1 MEARGLQSRA
11 MRDEQ
16 RDGERIPVLGELPG
30 EVMVFAPMII
40 REIGTGGASVDT
52 SFPLHLNSL
61 HDLRLALGSISIVIK
76 GRVVHSRISDVDPA
90 SVARNTHFSHI
101 SCTITGEALMPKS
114 QPPSLVCPKA
124 RLVAHPCFRP
134 SQ

>member
-76 GRVVHSRISDVDPA
+76 GRVVHSRISDVDQDLVTYRTGLEFVEPSERVLA
-90 SVARNTHFSHI
+90 ALTTYLESV
-101 SCTITGEALMPKS
+101 
-114 QPPSLVCPKA
+114 KA
-124 RLVAHPCFRP
+124 NRSGV
-134 SQ
+134 

>member
-16 RDGERIPVLGELPG
+16 RDGERVPVLGELPG

-76 GRVVHSRISDVDPA
+76 GRVVHSRISDVDQDLVTYRTGLEFVEPSERVLA
-90 SVARNTHFSHI
+90 ALTTYLESV
-101 SCTITGEALMPKS
+101 KS
-114 QPPSLVCPKA
+114 NRSGV
-124 RLVAHPCFRP
+124 
-134 SQ
+134 

>member
-16 RDGERIPVLGELPG
+16 RDGERVPVLGELPG

-61 HDLRLALGSISIVIK
+61 HDLRLALGSTSIVIK
-76 GRVVHSRISDVDPA
+76 GRVVHSRISDVDQDLVTYRTGLEFVEPSERVLA
-90 SVARNTHFSHI
+90 ALTTYLESV
-101 SCTITGEALMPKS
+101 
-114 QPPSLVCPKA
+114 KA
-124 RLVAHPCFRP
+124 NRSGV
-134 SQ
+134 

>member
-16 RDGERIPVLGELPG
+16 RDGERVPVLGELPG

-76 GRVVHSRISDVDPA
+76 GRVVHSRISDVDQDLVTYRTGLEFVEPSERVLA
-90 SVARNTHFSHI
+90 ALTTYLESVKTNRSGI
-101 SCTITGEALMPKS
+101 
-114 QPPSLVCPKA
+114 
-124 RLVAHPCFRP
+124 
-134 SQ
+134 

>member
-16 RDGERIPVLGELPG
+16 RDGERVPVLGELSG

-76 GRVVHSRISDVDPA
+76 GRVVHSRISDVDQDLVTYRTGLEFVEPSERVLA
-90 SVARNTHFSHI
+90 ALTTYLESV
-101 SCTITGEALMPKS
+101 
-114 QPPSLVCPKA
+114 KA
-124 RLVAHPCFRP
+124 NRSGV
-134 SQ
+134 

>member
-76 GRVVHSRISDVDPA
+76 GRVVHSRISDVDQDLVTYRSGLEFVEPSERVLA
-90 SVARNTHFSHI
+90 ALTTYLESV
-101 SCTITGEALMPKS
+101 
-114 QPPSLVCPKA
+114 KA
-124 RLVAHPCFRP
+124 NRSGV
-134 SQ
+134 

>member
-16 RDGERIPVLGELPG
+16 RDGERVPVLGELSG

-61 HDLRLALGSISIVIK
+61 HDLRLALGSTSIVIK
-76 GRVVHSRISDVDPA
+76 GRVVHSRISDVDQDLVTYRTGLEFVEPSERVLA
-90 SVARNTHFSHI
+90 ALTTYLESV
-101 SCTITGEALMPKS
+101 
-114 QPPSLVCPKA
+114 KA
-124 RLVAHPCFRP
+124 NRSGV
-134 SQ
+134 